1 MDGCQSIIYTKY
13 NSFALKIVIRS
24 LISDQAEEVLKDSP
38 EEQKQFGIE
47 FCESE
52 KTLSYQ
58 VMWQL

>member
-38 EEQKQFGIE
+38 EEQKQFV
-47 FCESE
+47 SL
-52 KTLSYQ
+52 KKLYHNR
-58 VMWQL
+58 